1 MKVSFVS
8 LLSTQNTRLVTP
20 RQRQEI
26 YALNRLM
33 TRLENERFASFC
45 SERGLRGDRRV
56 REAAEEEGDQA
67 AAAAAAASNNN
78 SSGNEKGGANGNGY
92 DLFM

>member
-1 MKVSFVS
+1 MSFVF

-67 AAAAAAASNNN
+67 AAAAAASNNN
-78 SSGNEKGGANGNGY
+78 SSSNEKGGANGNGY

>member
-1 MKVSFVS
+1 MSKVPFVS

-67 AAAAAAASNNN
+67 AAAAASNNN
-78 SSGNEKGGANGNGY
+78 SNGNEKGGANGNGY